1 LKYYVTEEYNYVT
14 EEYNYVT
21 EEYNYGILTIE
32 ILCNWRI

>member
-1 LKYYVTEEYNYVT
+1 MKYYVTEEYNYVT